1 MDFAIMTKRE
11 SELQLNM
18 IVTPFVV
25 GKGVPVWWE
34 PLFLSCC
41 NGSIFTSGVWI
52 QTWLDIYGK
61 NLDGI
66 WVRWEHRGVVVGG
79 CLLVTRVATK
89 WLMPMRFIFLN
100 ATGETARRAPTP
112 EYNDILYVH
121 GYEESICADATQLV
135 QSMRWSQ
142 FHVLGYCEN
151 ALVARVIS
159 GLPLAVAE
167 SDKKAANFV
176 NLATL
181 TEIQF
186 ESSLIGSGGSRIRR
200 NRRLYEKAEGN
211 LKVVRAR
218 NLDEAMYFFNELA
231 TLHNLRWR
239 TKGVNGTFLDKA
251 VVEFHQRLIG
261 SLWPLGSVDLI
272 SVRSVKNVIGYLYNF
287 TMEKKVYFFQSGF
300 AYEVGSKLSP
310 GLLTHTLCIEH
321 YRQNGFCEYDFL
333 AGDAQYKR
341 TLAKE
346 MRFLYWTVAYR
357 NTLWSR
363 LQLLARRIKWRL
375 QRRFHRSATPFTA
388 D

>member
-1 MDFAIMTKRE
+1 MTKGE
-11 SELQLNM
+11 IELPLNM
-18 IVTPFVV
+18 IVSPFVV
-25 GKGVPVWWE
+25 GQGVPVWWE
-34 PLFLSCC
+34 PLFRSCC
-41 NGSIFTSGVWI
+41 NGSIFTSGIWI
-52 QTWLDIYGK
+52 QTWLDVYGN
-61 NLDGI
+61 NLDGQ

-79 CLLVTRVATK
+79 CLLVTRLARK
-89 WLMPMRFIFLN
+89 WSMPMRLLFLN
-100 ATGETARRAPTP
+100 ATGETAQRAPTP
-112 EYNDILYVH
+112 EYNDILYVS
-121 GYEESICADATQLV
+121 GYEEPICADATRLV
-135 QSMRWSQ
+135 RSMRWSQ
-142 FHVLGYCEN
+142 FHVLGYREN

-159 GLPLAVAE
+159 GLPVAVTE

-176 NLATL
+176 NLVTL
-181 TEIQF
+181 SEIQF
-186 ESSLIGSGGSRIRR
+186 ESSLVGSGGSRIRR

-211 LKVVRAR
+211 IRVVRAR
-218 NLDEAMYFFNELA
+218 NLDEAMVFFNELA

-239 TKGVNGTFLDKA
+239 TKGQRGTFNNMA
-251 VVEFHQRLIG
+251 VVQFHQRLIG
-261 SLWPLGSVDLI
+261 RLWPLGCVDLI
-272 SVRSVKNVIGYLYNF
+272 SVRSAKNVIGYLYNF
-287 TMEKKVYFFQSGF
+287 TTEKKVYFFQSGF
-300 AYEVGSKLSP
+300 VYEVGSKLSP

-363 LQLLARRIKWRL
+363 LQLLARRVKWTL